1 MSHTQQLELSMLN
14 LRGMGIGAGVAKRRL
29 LISRGTGMILG
40 DNMAVSADRVRIHKE
55 AMRRHPVE
63 MSAYFLTH
71 T

>member
-1 MSHTQQLELSMLN
+1 MEQELP
-14 LRGMGIGAGVAKRRL
+14 REDL
-29 LISRGTGMILG
+29 LISRGTAMILG